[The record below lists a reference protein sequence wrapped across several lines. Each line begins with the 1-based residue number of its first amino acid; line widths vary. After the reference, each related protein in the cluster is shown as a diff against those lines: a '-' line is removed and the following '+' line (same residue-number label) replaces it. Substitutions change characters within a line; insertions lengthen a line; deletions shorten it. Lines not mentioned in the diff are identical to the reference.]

1 VKLEWL
7 LGNTRF
13 LKEEIINSFVIEG
26 GEMKRFWLIL
36 LSMGLIMAF
45 SVSAFAVDV
54 KVSGE
59 FYAAGLYLNRTN
71 VNDVTIP
78 AVPASAPGVVP
89 VVTAKSAVPADVS
102 TAFFYQRLRVQTDF
116 VVSPSLKLVTR
127 FDAMERIWGG
137 ARSNAGTALAIDSAG
152 TSAENQDIAID
163 WAYINYVSPVGTVEV
178 GYMNYGATGTIF
190 GNSYV
195 PAGRIKYYS
204 PVISN
209 SININAD
216 FSKIRDQS
224 DSAVTSANGT
234 SLDVTDADNDVYSI
248 EGTYTWKDGKAGL
261 KAQYYRSAAN
271 RPESIANN
279 KSTYFQFTPW
289 AIAKVG
295 PVALQ
300 AEFIYATGN
309 YNEYDQP
316 SANTDVKLENL
327 AGWIDATATFAP
339 VYVGGTIAYVS
350 GDDPGT
356 KDRREGGTV
365 SGGRDWNP
373 CLIMFNYYD
382 AANWV
387 GAITGY
393 DSSSISGPMSNAWFG
408 QGRVGVKPIPQ
419 LDAMLS
425 VSYAQADKKN
435 TNVGGTYGWEIDVT
449 NTYKI
454 TNNLSYMLGVG
465 YLFTG
470 DYYKGKNGSNEVN
483 DDYMLI
489 NKLTLSF

>member
-1 VKLEWL
+1 
-7 LGNTRF
+7 
-13 LKEEIINSFVIEG
+13 
-26 GEMKRFWLIL
+26 MKRFWLVL
-36 LSMGLIMAF
+36 LSLGLIMAF

-59 FYAAGLYLNRTN
+59 YYAAGMYLNKTAVVN
-71 VNDVTIP
+71 NDVYTNN
-78 AVPASAPGVVP
+78 VL
-89 VVTAKSAVPADVS
+89 TTKADES

-137 ARSNAGTALAIDSAG
+137 QRSDAGTALAIDSAG

-300 AEFIYATGN
+300 TEFIYASGN
-309 YNEYDQP
+309 SNEYDQP
-316 SANTDVKLENL
+316 NSKTDVKLENF

-339 VYVGGTIAYVS
+339 IYVGGTIAYVS
-350 GDDPGT
+350 G
-356 KDRREGGTV
+356 
-365 SGGRDWNP
+365 
-373 CLIMFNYYD
+373 CLLY
-382 AANWV
+382 
-387 GAITGY
+387 
-393 DSSSISGPMSNAWFG
+393 
-408 QGRVGVKPIPQ
+408 
-419 LDAMLS
+419 
-425 VSYAQADKKN
+425 
-435 TNVGGTYGWEIDVT
+435 
-449 NTYKI
+449 
-454 TNNLSYMLGVG
+454 
-465 YLFTG
+465 
-470 DYYKGKNGSNEVN
+470 
-483 DDYMLI
+483 
-489 NKLTLSF
+489 

>member
-7 LGNTRF
+7 LENTRF

-26 GEMKRFWLIL
+26 GKMKRFWLIL

-54 KVSGE
+54 KISGE
-59 FYAAGLYLNRTN
+59 FYAAGLYLNKTAI
-71 VNDVTIP
+71 VNDDVYTKN
-78 AVPASAPGVVP
+78 VL
-89 VVTAKSAVPADVS
+89 TTKADES
-102 TAFFYQRLRVQTDF
+102 TAFFYQRLRVETDF
-116 VVSPSLKLVTR
+116 IISPSLKLVTR
-127 FDAMERIWGG
+127 FDALERIWGG
-137 ARSNAGTALAIDSAG
+137 ARSAAGTTLAIDSAG
-152 TSAENQDIAID
+152 TRAENENVAID
-163 WAYINYVSPVGTVEV
+163 WAYINYVSPIGTFEV

-190 GNSYV
+190 GNSYY

-204 PVISN
+204 PLISN
-209 SININAD
+209 YFNINAD
-216 FSKIRDQS
+216 ITKIKDQS

-234 SLDVTDADNDVYSI
+234 SLDVTDADNDVYTI
-248 EGTYTWKDGKAGL
+248 EGTYTWKEGKAGL
-261 KAQYYRSAAN
+261 KAQYYRSAAT
-271 RPESIANN
+271 RPDASGDY
-279 KSTYFQFTPW
+279 KSTYFQFTPY

-300 AEFIYATGN
+300 TEFIYATGN
-309 YNEYDQP
+309 SNEYDQP
-316 SANTDVKLENL
+316 NSKTDVKLENF

-339 VYVGGTIAYVS
+339 IYVGGTIAYVS

-356 KDRREGGTV
+356 ADKKEGGTLT
-365 SGGRDWNP
+365 GGRDWNP

-387 GAITGY
+387 GAISGY
-393 DSSSISGPMSNAWFG
+393 DSQVTGPMSNAWFG

-425 VSYAQADKKN
+425 VSYATADKKPKN
-435 TNVGGTYGWEIDVT
+435 FVSGTYGWEIDVT

-470 DYYKGKNGSNEVN
+470 DYYKGTGVN
-483 DDYMLI
+483 NKVTDDYMLL